1 MTDPIRA
8 SGAVHSLGE
17 ATRRLHDKWGAIVA
31 IGVLMI
37 LLGAAATVFAL
48 AATKATVVV
57 NGVVFLIAGAA
68 EIGVGMQAQA
78 WAKFFLWVI
87 GGLLYLVVGLICL
100 FNPTLAASVLTLML
114 GAALIAAGVVRLY
127 VSFQLPSDQRGGM
140 VLLAGG
146 VTTLLGVIVVAH
158 WPADSVFVLG
168 TLLGIDLLFNGIGW
182 LGLGLGLRARR

>member
-1 MTDPIRA
+1 MTDPMRA
-8 SGAVHSLGE
+8 SGAVHSLGG
-17 ATRRLHDKWGAIVA
+17 AARRLHDKWGAIVA

-87 GGLLYLVVGLICL
+87 GGLLYLVVGLICI
-100 FNPTLAASVLTLML
+100 FNPILAASVLTLML

-127 VSFQLPSDQRGGM
+127 VSFQLPEDQRGGM

-168 TLLGIDLLFNGIGW
+168 TLLGIDLLFNGVGW